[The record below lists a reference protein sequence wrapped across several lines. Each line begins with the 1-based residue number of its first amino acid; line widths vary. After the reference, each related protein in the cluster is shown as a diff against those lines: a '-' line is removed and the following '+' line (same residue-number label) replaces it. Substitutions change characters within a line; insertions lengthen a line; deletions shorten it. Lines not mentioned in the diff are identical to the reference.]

1 MKSSLMTKQD
11 RKMDELDIRT
21 ARPSDR
27 EAIREVTLAAY
38 QQYAAVMLSHWQDY
52 RQNILTTLAEV
63 EPDRQIVAEL
73 EGTIV
78 GTVLIY
84 PAGTTFSDPEGIST
98 RLEWPE
104 VRLLAVAPEARSR
117 GVGTALMQAC
127 IRRARESGAS
137 ALTLH
142 TSDMM
147 QVAMHMYEHMGF
159 ERAPNLDFRPA
170 QDVLVKGYR
179 LNLNDTAPSSA

>member
-1 MKSSLMTKQD
+1 
-11 RKMDELDIRT
+11 MDELEIRS

-38 QQYAAVMLSHWQDY
+38 QQYAAVMPSHWPEY
-52 RQNILTTLAEV
+52 RQNILATLADV
-63 EPDRQIVAEL
+63 EAERQIVAEQK
-73 EGTIV
+73 GAIV
-78 GTVLIY
+78 GAVLIY
-84 PAGTTFSDPEGIST
+84 LAGTTFSDRDGVST

-104 VRLLAVAPEARSR
+104 VRLLAVAPEARGQ

-147 QVAMHMYEHMGF
+147 QVAMRMYEHMGF
-159 ERAPNLDFRPA
+159 ERAPDLDFRPA

-179 LNLNDTAPSSA
+179 FNLNNTGRSSA

>member
-1 MKSSLMTKQD
+1 MTRQD
-11 RKMDELDIRT
+11 KKMDELDIRT

-38 QQYAAVMLSHWQDY
+38 QQYVAVMPSHWPDY
-52 RQNILTTLAEV
+52 RQNILATLAEV
-63 EPDRQIVAEL
+63 EPERQIVAEQ
-73 EGTIV
+73 EGAIV

-84 PAGTTFSDPEGIST
+84 PAGTTFPDRDGASA

-104 VRLLAVAPEARSR
+104 VRLLAVAPEARGQ

-127 IRRARESGAS
+127 IRRARESGAT

-159 ERAPNLDFRPA
+159 ERAPGLDFRPA
-170 QDVLVKGYR
+170 PDVLVKGYR
-179 LNLNDTAPSSA
+179 LNLNDTG